1 MTPQAAPAG
10 LADITSEKEA
20 DLLGQ
25 NFERVLHSALT
36 LPGVRVDRDTY
47 LRTELRKH
55 GVAEEIIARAIA
67 ASPVKAGIDP
77 KTMDAIAASA
87 IKVEVG
93 RTTALSTLAGL
104 PGGLAMIGTIPADLT
119 QYFGHVMRLEQKL
132 AYAYGWPAFVSEEGN
147 IDDETFARF
156 VVLLGVIMGVGG
168 ATAAVTEFAKQPA
181 RIGVEK
187 AIQKVA
193 LTKTWWYSPMKSIL
207 RVVGV
212 KVTKDTFAKSVSK
225 FVPVV
230 GGLVS
235 GGLTY
240 ATFRPGAK
248 SLQKYL
254 ASLPAATG
262 LPENETTGK
271 EIVIEEVD
279 IIEHPAN

>member
-1 MTPQAAPAG
+1 
-10 LADITSEKEA
+10 
-20 DLLGQ
+20 
-25 NFERVLHSALT
+25 
-36 LPGVRVDRDTY
+36 
-47 LRTELRKH
+47 
-55 GVAEEIIARAIA
+55 
-67 ASPVKAGIDP
+67 
-77 KTMDAIAASA
+77 
-87 IKVEVG
+87 
-93 RTTALSTLAGL
+93 
-104 PGGLAMIGTIPADLT
+104 
-119 QYFGHVMRLEQKL
+119 
-132 AYAYGWPAFVSEEGN
+132 
-147 IDDETFARF
+147 
-156 VVLLGVIMGVGG
+156 MGVGG

-262 LPENETTGK
+262 LPEDETTDK
-271 EIVIEEVD
+271 KIVIEEVD